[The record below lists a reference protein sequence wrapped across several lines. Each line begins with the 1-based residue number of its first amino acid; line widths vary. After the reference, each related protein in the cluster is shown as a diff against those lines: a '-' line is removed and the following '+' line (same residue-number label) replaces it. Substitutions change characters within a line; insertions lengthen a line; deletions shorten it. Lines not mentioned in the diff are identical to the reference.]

1 MTKIIYTAIAAPGS
15 GKTQALIN
23 QLINYINSGEKVV
36 IALPTRGLSKDILDR
51 MKSCGINPKL
61 INSDE
66 HPGNSTHVINGTLRC
81 GSESVV
87 IITHEGLRLSNP
99 RLLRNYILV
108 IDEVPSVFDFYHTT
122 NLSST
127 ESDHVLSST
136 YELDHRLYIKPGL
149 KTQVEDRVKTYKAA
163 QKNKST
169 TSTLSAAEYKIF
181 NCILSNGIVHFETF
195 ITPHNQKQT
204 YNFHAIENK
213 DIFKYIEQSKETHI
227 LAANI
232 VGGIFD
238 IFAKNKKFQFKRS
251 RFTPDNYEY
260 NCEINIYPLLTER
273 WSKNQV
279 LQDEHGNSHPDHLGQ
294 NNQLIDK
301 IFFTALNNT
310 PNEHFIAVTN
320 SWAKFNEEYFQ
331 KNNSQNIEFPQFD
344 CRGLN
349 THTDKTAAVLLFTG
363 NPSPCDT
370 KSLQVLA
377 KEHGINYPDLRNAWT
392 VTKKLEAALQ
402 AVTRTAIRVR
412 GNTKPVYF
420 YVQDFEVAEYLQNT
434 YMPNA
439 RIDHSLAL
447 SVPQRKDNR
456 SHLEPNDKNE
466 MFAFIRHELEK
477 GVKRSKIVKAVVN
490 TWEYSESQAR
500 KFVKN
505 IVDSIKAVRPI
516 QDDDEG
522 LSRFFV

>member
-15 GKTQALIN
+15 GKTQALIS

-36 IALPTRGLSKDILDR
+36 IALPTLGLSKDIFDR
-51 MKSCGINPKL
+51 MKSCGINPKV

-87 IITHEGLRLSNP
+87 VITHEGLRLSNP

-108 IDEVPSVFDFYHTT
+108 IDEVPSVFDFYHIT

-127 ESDHVLSST
+127 ESDHVLSVT
-136 YELDHRLYIKPGL
+136 DEVDHQLYIKSGF
-149 KTQVEDRVKTYKAA
+149 KTRVEDRVKTYKAA

-181 NCILSNGIVHFETF
+181 NSILSNGIAHFETF
-195 ITPHNQKQT
+195 INPKNQKKT
-204 YNFHAIENK
+204 YNFHTIENK
-213 DIFKYIEQSKETHI
+213 DIFKHIEYSKETHI

-232 VGGIFD
+232 AGGIFD

-260 NCEINIYPLLTER
+260 NCDITIYPLLTER
-273 WSKNQV
+273 WSKTQV
-279 LQDEHGNSHPDHLGQ
+279 LQGKSGEFHPDHLGQ

-301 IFFTALNNT
+301 IFFTAINNT
-310 PNEHFIAVTN
+310 PQEHFIAIPN
-320 SWAKFNEEYFQ
+320 SWAKFKEGYFQ
-331 KNNSQNIEFPQFD
+331 QNKSPKVDFLSVD

-349 THTDKTAAVLLFTG
+349 THTEKTAAVLLFTG
-363 NPSPCDT
+363 NPSPND
-370 KSLQVLA
+370 KRSLQVLA
-377 KEHGINYPDLRNAWT
+377 KEHRIDYSDLLHAWT

-402 AVTRTAIRVR
+402 AVTRTAIRVH

-447 SVPQRKDNR
+447 SAPPKKDNR

-477 GVKRSKIVKAVVN
+477 GVKRSKVVTAVVN

-516 QDDDEG
+516 HEDDEG
-522 LSRFFV
+522 LSRFLV